1 MRNAKTRMVL
11 LLLAA
16 LVYGI
21 SLLLDGTATIASPG
35 SSSTQTLTGVPT
47 LSRETLDQFLDAAVP
62 SAMARLHVPGV
73 TFVAVKD
80 GEILTMRGFG
90 YSDIEAGKGVDP
102 ATTVFRVASVS
113 KVFTGMAVMQLAERG
128 ILDLD
133 RDVNAYIKGFR
144 IPATYPEPIT
154 LRRLLTHT
162 AGFDERNLGM
172 SEFGSRVYPRLGEYL
187 AAELP
192 PRIRPAG
199 QEIQYSNHG
208 VALAGYVVEC
218 ASGLPF
224 AEYVVENILAPLG
237 MERSGFELTSDIEQ
251 HLSSSYQWRRGKHV
265 KVPYVHI
272 NPAPAGSLMT
282 TAADMAKFMMA
293 NLAGGE
299 LGEARV
305 LGAEYVKTM
314 QTQQFTNDPR
324 VPGIGYAWLM
334 GRRNGRR
341 VVMHGGDLWEFST
354 QLLLAPDENLGLF
367 VSGNSSGAAPL
378 ADELVKAF
386 FDTFFPSPEAADASG
401 IVRPAGELSTLGA
414 ADTARD
420 PSQLAGAYRM
430 TRRPVTTADKA
441 ISVLTEFRVAAQDDG
456 TLTLAF
462 PAGYGMPM
470 TTWAPAGPGLYRDI
484 AGDDLMAFDDWKA
497 VAGKTRPSRMYIGTW
512 AFERA
517 PVYET
522 ASFTLAAVAGMA
534 AVFVWAVLAWVFGRK
549 VSGLAAV
556 LGLVNLAAIAG
567 IAGSLLAIPA
577 WELTTAVPQMTKAAL
592 ALPLAGA
599 ALALALVLQ
608 TIKRITAEKQRQ
620 RWTFYSRRTRTGL
633 TGAVLPWLVIAA
645 DGAFI
650 WLLHTWNLLGW
661 RF

>member
-1 MRNAKTRMVL
+1 
-11 LLLAA
+11 
-16 LVYGI
+16 
-21 SLLLDGTATIASPG
+21 
-35 SSSTQTLTGVPT
+35 
-47 LSRETLDQFLDAAVP
+47 
-62 SAMARLHVPGV
+62 MARLHVPGV

-80 GEILTMRGFG
+80 GEVLTMRGFG

-102 ATTVFRVASVS
+102 ATTVFRAASVS
-113 KVFTGMAVMQLAERG
+113 KVFTGMAVMQLAEQG
-128 ILDLD
+128 IVDLD
-133 RDVNAYIKGFR
+133 EDVNTYIKGFR
-144 IPATYPEPIT
+144 IPPTYPEPIT

-218 ASGLPF
+218 ASGMPF
-224 AEYVVENILAPLG
+224 ADYVAEKILAPLG
-237 MERSGFELTSDIEQ
+237 MERSDFRLTPDIEQ
-251 HLSSSYQWRRGKHV
+251 RLSSSYQWRRGKYV
-265 KVPYVHI
+265 KAPYVHI
-272 NPAPAGSLMT
+272 NVTPAGALMT

-293 NLAGGE
+293 NLAGGA
-299 LGEARV
+299 LGGARL
-305 LGAEYVKTM
+305 LGAEYVEAM

-341 VVMHGGDLWEFST
+341 VVVHGGDLWEFST

-386 FDTFFPSPEAADASG
+386 FDTFFPPLEAADASST
-401 IVRPAGELSTLGA
+401 VQPAGNMSTPGA
-414 ADTARD
+414 LDMAGAPRE
-420 PSQLAGAYRM
+420 LAGVYRM

-441 ISVLTEFRVAAQDDG
+441 ISLLTQFRVTAQDDG

-470 TTWAPAGPGLYRDI
+470 TTWAPAGPGLYRDT
-484 AGDDLMAFDDWKA
+484 AGDDLMAFDDWKTAA
-497 VAGKTRPSRMYIGTW
+497 VQARPSRMYIGTW
-512 AFERA
+512 AFEKV

-522 ASFTLAAVAGMA
+522 ASFTLAAVAAMA
-534 AVFVWAVLAWVFGRK
+534 VVFVWAVLAWVFGRK

-577 WELTTAVPQMTKAAL
+577 WELTTAVPQTTRAAL

-599 ALALALVLQ
+599 ALALALVWQ
-608 TIKRITAEKQRQ
+608 NVRRIAAEKRRQ

-633 TGAVLPWLVIAA
+633 TGTVLPWLVIAV

>member
-1 MRNAKTRMVL
+1 MRSAKMRMAL
-11 LLLAA
+11 LLFAA

-21 SLLLDGTATIASPG
+21 AHLISGTAAIAG
-35 SSSTQTLTGVPT
+35 LGLLSTPTLTEAST
-47 LSRETLDQFLDAAVP
+47 LTRVAIDQFLDAFVP

-102 ATTVFRVASVS
+102 ATTVFRAASVS
-113 KVFTGMAVMQLAERG
+113 KVFTGMAVMQLAEQG
-128 ILDLD
+128 IVDLD
-133 RDVNAYIKGFR
+133 EDVNTYIKGFR
-144 IPATYPEPIT
+144 IPPTYPEPIT

-224 AEYVVENILAPLG
+224 ADYVAEKILAPLG
-237 MERSGFELTSDIEQ
+237 MERSDFRLTPDIEQ
-251 HLSSSYQWRRGKHV
+251 HLSSSYQWRRGKYV
-265 KVPYVHI
+265 EAPYVHI
-272 NPAPAGSLMT
+272 NVAPARALMT
-282 TAADMAKFMMA
+282 TAADMAKFMIA

-299 LGEARV
+299 LDGARV
-305 LGAEYVKTM
+305 LGAEYVEAM

-324 VPGIGYAWLM
+324 VPGIGYAWFM
-334 GRRNGRR
+334 GRRNGLR
-341 VVMHGGDLWEFST
+341 VVVHGGDLWEFST
-354 QLLLAPDENLGLF
+354 QLLLAPDESFGLF

-378 ADELVKAF
+378 ANELVRAL
-386 FDTFFPSPEAADASG
+386 FDAFFPSPDAADASG
-401 IVRPAGELSTLGA
+401 AVQPAGGASAFGA
-414 ADTARD
+414 ADMVGD
-420 PSQLAGAYRM
+420 PRELAGVYRT
-430 TRRPVTTADKA
+430 TRRPLTTADKA
-441 ISVLTEFRVAAQDDG
+441 ISLLTQFRVAARDDG

-462 PAGYGMPM
+462 PPGYGMPM
-470 TTWAPAGPGLYRDI
+470 ATWTPAGPGLYRDT
-484 AGDDLMAFDDWKA
+484 ASDDLMAFDDWKT
-497 VAGKTRPSRMYIGTW
+497 VAAKARPSRMYIGAW
-512 AFERA
+512 AFERV

-522 ASFTLAAVAGMA
+522 AAFTLAAVAGIA
-534 AVFVWAVLAWVFGRK
+534 VVFVWAVLAWVFGRR

-567 IAGSLLAIPA
+567 IAGSLLAIPG

-599 ALALALVLQ
+599 ALALALALQ
-608 TIKRITAEKQRQ
+608 TIKCITAEKRRQ
-620 RWTFYSRRTRTGL
+620 RWTFYSRRTHRGL
-633 TGAVLPWLVIAA
+633 TAIVLPWLAIAA
-645 DGAFI
+645 DGTFI
-650 WLLHTWNLLGW
+650 WLLYTWNLLGW

>member
-1 MRNAKTRMVL
+1 
-11 LLLAA
+11 
-16 LVYGI
+16 
-21 SLLLDGTATIASPG
+21 
-35 SSSTQTLTGVPT
+35 
-47 LSRETLDQFLDAAVP
+47 
-62 SAMARLHVPGV
+62 
-73 TFVAVKD
+73 
-80 GEILTMRGFG
+80 
-90 YSDIEAGKGVDP
+90 
-102 ATTVFRVASVS
+102 
-113 KVFTGMAVMQLAERG
+113 
-128 ILDLD
+128 
-133 RDVNAYIKGFR
+133 
-144 IPATYPEPIT
+144 
-154 LRRLLTHT
+154 
-162 AGFDERNLGM
+162 
-172 SEFGSRVYPRLGEYL
+172 
-187 AAELP
+187 
-192 PRIRPAG
+192 
-199 QEIQYSNHG
+199 
-208 VALAGYVVEC
+208 
-218 ASGLPF
+218 
-224 AEYVVENILAPLG
+224 
-237 MERSGFELTSDIEQ
+237 
-251 HLSSSYQWRRGKHV
+251 
-265 KVPYVHI
+265 
-272 NPAPAGSLMT
+272 
-282 TAADMAKFMMA
+282 
-293 NLAGGE
+293 
-299 LGEARV
+299 
-305 LGAEYVKTM
+305 
-314 QTQQFTNDPR
+314 
-324 VPGIGYAWLM
+324 
-334 GRRNGRR
+334 
-341 VVMHGGDLWEFST
+341 MHGGDLWEFST

-378 ADELVKAF
+378 ADELVKAL

-401 IVRPAGELSTLGA
+401 IVRPAGDLSTLGA

-420 PSQLAGAYRM
+420 PSQLAGVYRM

-470 TTWAPAGPGLYRDI
+470 TTWAPAGQGLYRDT

-534 AVFVWAVLAWVFGRK
+534 AVFVWALLAWVFGRR

>member
-1 MRNAKTRMVL
+1 MRNAKTKIVL
-11 LLLAA
+11 LSLAA
-16 LVYGI
+16 LVCGI
-21 SLLLDGTATIASPG
+21 ALSISGTATIAGLEAVSAR
-35 SSSTQTLTGVPT
+35 TLTEAPT
-47 LSRETLDQFLDAAVP
+47 LTREAVDQLLDAFIP

-102 ATTVFRVASVS
+102 ATTVFRAASVS

-128 ILDLD
+128 IADLD
-133 RDVNAYIKGFR
+133 KDVNAYVRGFS
-144 IPATYPEPIT
+144 IPPTYPEPIT

-172 SEFGSRVYPRLGEYL
+172 SEFGSRVYPKLGEYL

-192 PRIRPAG
+192 RRIRPAG

-208 VALAGYVVEC
+208 AALAGYVVEC
-218 ASGLPF
+218 AGGLPF
-224 AEYVVENILAPLG
+224 AEYIKANILAPLG
-237 MERSGFELTSDIEQ
+237 MESSDFQLTPDIEQ
-251 HLSSSYQWRRGKHV
+251 HLSSSYQWRRGKYV
-265 KVPYVHI
+265 KAPYVHI
-272 NPAPAGSLMT
+272 NVAPAGALMT

-299 LGEARV
+299 PDGARV
-305 LGAEYVKTM
+305 LGAEYVEAM

-324 VPGIGYAWLM
+324 VPGIGYAWFM

-341 VVMHGGDLWEFST
+341 VVLHGGDLWGFST

-378 ADELVKAF
+378 GHELVKAL
-386 FDTFFPSPEAADASG
+386 FDTFFPSLEAADASS
-401 IVRPAGELSTLGA
+401 VVQPAKDMSTLGV
-414 ADTARD
+414 ADMAGAPRE
-420 PSQLAGAYRM
+420 LAGVYRM
-430 TRRPVTTADKA
+430 TRCPVATADKA
-441 ISVLTEFRVAAQDDG
+441 TSLLTQFRVTAHDDG
-456 TLTLAF
+456 TLALAF

-470 TTWAPAGPGLYRDI
+470 TTWAPAGPGLYRDT
-484 AGDDLMAFDDWKA
+484 AGDDVMAFDKWKT
-497 VAGKTRPSRMYIGTW
+497 VARRARPSRMYIGSW
-512 AFERA
+512 AFERV

-522 ASFTLAAVAGMA
+522 ASFTLAVVAAMA
-534 AVFVWAVLAWVFGRK
+534 AVFVWAALAWVFGRK

-577 WELTTAVPQMTKAAL
+577 WELTTAVPTITKASL
-592 ALPLAGA
+592 ALPLVGV
-599 ALALALVLQ
+599 ALALALVWQ
-608 TIKRITAEKQRQ
+608 TMRRTAANRRRQ
-620 RWTFYSRRTRTGL
+620 RWTFYSRRARKGL
-633 TGAVLPWLVIAA
+633 TGIVLPWLVIAA

>member
-1 MRNAKTRMVL
+1 MRNAKARMAL

-16 LVYGI
+16 LVCGI
-21 SLLLDGTATIASPG
+21 SLLLGGTATIASPEP
-35 SSSTQTLTGVPT
+35 SSAHTFTEARA
-47 LSRETLDQFLDAAVP
+47 LSRTTLDQFLDAFVP

-90 YSDIEAGKGVDP
+90 YSDIETGKGVDP
-102 ATTVFRVASVS
+102 ATTVFRAASVS
-113 KVFTGMAVMQLAERG
+113 KVFTGMAVMQLVERG
-128 ILDLD
+128 IVDLD
-133 RDVNAYIKGFR
+133 KDVNAYVKGFS
-144 IPATYPEPIT
+144 IPPTYPEPIT

-208 VALAGYVVEC
+208 AALAGYVVEC
-218 ASGLPF
+218 AAEMPF
-224 AEYVVENILAPLG
+224 ADYVADKILAPLG
-237 MERSGFELTSDIEQ
+237 MEHSDFRLTPDIEQ
-251 HLSSSYQWRRGKHV
+251 HLSASYEWRKGKYV

-272 NPAPAGSLMT
+272 NVAPAGALMT
-282 TAADMAKFMMA
+282 TAADMARFMMA

-299 LGEARV
+299 LEGARV
-305 LGAEYVKTM
+305 LGAEYVEAM

-324 VPGIGYAWLM
+324 VPGIGYAWFM

-341 VVMHGGDLWEFST
+341 VVLHGGDLWQFST
-354 QLLLAPDENLGLF
+354 QLLLAPDENFGLF

-378 ADELVKAF
+378 ADELVKAL
-386 FDTFFPSPEAADASG
+386 FDTFFPKHEEPDVSG
-401 IVRPAGELSTLGA
+401 AVQPAGDVSTLGPA
-414 ADTARD
+414 HVVGD
-420 PSQLAGAYRM
+420 PRKLAGVYR
-430 TRRPVTTADKA
+430 TNRRPLTTADKA
-441 ISVLTEFRVAAQDDG
+441 ISLLTQFRVAANDDG

-462 PAGYGMPM
+462 PPGYGMPM
-470 TTWAPAGPGLYRDI
+470 ATWTPAGPGLYRDR
-484 AGDDLMAFDDWKA
+484 ASDDLMAFDHWKT
-497 VAGKTRPSRMYIGTW
+497 VAGESRPSRMYMGIW
-512 AFERA
+512 AFDRV

-522 ASFTLAAVAGMA
+522 ASFTLAAVSAI
-534 AVFVWAVLAWVFGRK
+534 AVVFIWVILAWAFGRK
-549 VSGLAAV
+549 VSGLAAA

-567 IAGSLLAIPA
+567 IAGSLLAIPG
-577 WELTTAVPQMTKAAL
+577 WELTTEVPQMTRAAL

-599 ALALALVLQ
+599 ALALALVWQ
-608 TIKRITAEKQRQ
+608 NIRRIAAERQRQ
-620 RWTFYSRRTRTGL
+620 RWTFYNRRARRGL
-633 TGAVLPWLVIAA
+633 TGLILPWFVIAA
-645 DGAFI
+645 DGCFL